1 MSEIKR
7 WRVIVFKA
15 MFLASNSWAS
25 VSVQYLPMMV
35 GADVTNVS
43 GLIGGKVVLFQK
55 NTGAPINPS
64 IIYQL

>member
-1 MSEIKR
+1 
-7 WRVIVFKA
+7 
-15 MFLASNSWAS
+15 
-25 VSVQYLPMMV
+25 MV

-55 NTGAPINPS
+55 NTEAPINPS